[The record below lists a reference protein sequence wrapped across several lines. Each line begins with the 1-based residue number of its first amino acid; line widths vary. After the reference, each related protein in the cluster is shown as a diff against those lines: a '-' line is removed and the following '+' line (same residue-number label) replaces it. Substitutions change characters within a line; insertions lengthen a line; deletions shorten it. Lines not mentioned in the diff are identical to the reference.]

1 MSVASV
7 VMESPVNSLH
17 PGTVED
23 DSDKLF
29 SNQQNGRPHVTYT
42 TSVNSADDNCYVD
55 SSPTTPL
62 LSVQYKDSLEDDG
75 ADASEEP
82 SSDSETGSSVILK
95 HDSGTSIGEETSLRI
110 ALQVFFPYL
119 VAGFGMVGAGA
130 VLEIV
135 KVSR

>member
-7 VMESPVNSLH
+7 VTESHSANSLH
-17 PGTVED
+17 SGTVQD
-23 DSDKLF
+23 VGDKLC
-29 SNQQNGRPHVTYT
+29 SNQQNGQRHVTFAAT
-42 TSVNSADDNCYVD
+42 VNNIDDSCYADA
-55 SSPTTPL
+55 SPVTPL

-75 ADASEEP
+75 ADASEEL
-82 SSDSETGSSVILK
+82 SSDSETGSTVFLK
-95 HDSGTSIGEETSLRI
+95 HDAGTSIGEETSLRI

-135 KVSR
+135 KVR